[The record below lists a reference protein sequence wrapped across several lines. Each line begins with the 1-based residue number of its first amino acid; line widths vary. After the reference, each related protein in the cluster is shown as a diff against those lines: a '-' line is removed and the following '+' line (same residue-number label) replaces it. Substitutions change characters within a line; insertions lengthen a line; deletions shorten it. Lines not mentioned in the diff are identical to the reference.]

1 MFHFT
6 SRRIEAH
13 VCICFVALKV
23 YKELERLLKA
33 SGCIHSVDEVLRI
46 AKTIVTVEIARP
58 DNNDSIIRTLCLTKE
73 EREISYLIETDD
85 WLEL

>member
-1 MFHFT
+1 MIYPFVLPLYRRTDSKLGHF
-6 SRRIEAH
+6 I
-13 VCICFVALKV
+13 
-23 YKELERLLKA
+23 LLKRLEDA
-33 SGCIHSVDEVLRI
+33 SESERAWSGICI

-73 EREISYLIETDD
+73 EKEISYLIETDD